1 MGFEIVMLTLGIV
14 ETNCYLIGDTDSG
27 DCIMIDP
34 VDEPQTLM
42 DTIRK
47 RGWTLR
53 LVLATHGHFDHVL
66 ASKAVVEA
74 TGAPFYIHHADL
86 PWIENLPERGLRW
99 VGHRFPEAAKPTR
112 LLTDEPEVI
121 TVGNITLHTLYTP
134 GHAPGHIAYHWP
146 AQNLVF
152 SGDAL
157 FKGAIGRT
165 DLPDGDYDLLMRSI
179 FDKLLTLG
187 DDTHVL
193 PGHGG
198 ATTIG
203 QERRTNPFILS
214 YEP

>member
-1 MGFEIVMLTLGIV
+1 MPHVIHTLTLGLV
-14 ETNCYLIGDTDSG
+14 ETNCYLIADTDTG

-34 VDEPQTLM
+34 VDEPQTLL
-42 DTIRK
+42 DHIAQH
-47 RGWTLR
+47 GWTLR

-74 TGAPFYIHHADL
+74 SGAPFYIHAADL
-86 PWIENLPERGLRW
+86 FWIENLPERGLRW
-99 VGHRFPEAAKPTR
+99 IGQPFPEAATPTR
-112 LLTDEPEVI
+112 LLTDAPEVI
-121 TVGNITLHTLYTP
+121 TVGSISLHTLFTP

-157 FKGAIGRT
+157 FKGSIGRT
-165 DLPDGDYDLLMRSI
+165 DLPGSDYETLMRSI

-187 DDTHVL
+187 DDTKVL

-203 QERRTNPFILS
+203 VERRTNPFLLS
-214 YEP
+214 YE